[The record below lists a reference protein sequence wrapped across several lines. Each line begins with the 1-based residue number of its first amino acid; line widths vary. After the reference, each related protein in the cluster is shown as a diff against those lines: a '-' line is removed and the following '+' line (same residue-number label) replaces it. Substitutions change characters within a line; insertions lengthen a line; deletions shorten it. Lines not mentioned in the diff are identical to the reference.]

1 MGVTELADHSDSVRN
16 VNTMIMSVFNENEQR
31 SLQTTIP
38 KKYMG
43 NKKYQ
48 KGVPLQWKKDI
59 VQYATSVADY
69 AMPIAS
75 YGWKNEECLVCFY
88 RHIFFSFFFILETHA
103 SAIETRDHTARFRRH
118 QFLSEFYHLK

>member
-69 AMPIAS
+69 GLPIAS

-88 RHIFFSFFFILETHA
+88 RHMFFYFSSFLRHMLPPSKPKTIQLDFDAISVYQNFI
-103 SAIETRDHTARFRRH
+103 I
-118 QFLSEFYHLK
+118 